1 MHGCVLL
8 KTNTIIFPHHLK
20 LSINIVFKW
29 FEYSLY
35 GCTIIYSII
44 PLIHLKYFHFVP
56 IVNNSVMNVFVYKPQ
71 SRFLIPSF
79 EWILRCGVTVSI
91 GVDILEGL
99 ENSKYSIL
107 YRIFVSGYVP
117 SIFKRNIFKNCGNFC
132 SFFNFSFA

>member
-1 MHGCVLL
+1 MHGCVLF
-8 KTNTIIFPHHLK
+8 KTNTISFPHHLK

-71 SRFLIPSF
+71 SRFLIPSL
-79 EWILRCGVTVSI
+79 EWILRRGVMVSI

-117 SIFKRNIFKNCGNFC
+117 SIFKRNF
-132 SFFNFSFA
+132 